1 MSLET
6 RIKSL
11 ETPTGGRISK
21 TMPKDSLPTPEYSK
35 LAPPPPPP
43 SGLEKP
49 QPLPSRF
56 NARTA
61 IMSELKQIFVKKGVT
76 PRKF

>member
-11 ETPTGGRISK
+11 ETPTRGRTSK
-21 TMPKDSLPTPEYSK
+21 TMPKDSLPTPEYYK

-49 QPLPSRF
+49 QPPSSSI

-61 IMSELKQIFVKKGVT
+61 IMSELKQIFVKKGVI